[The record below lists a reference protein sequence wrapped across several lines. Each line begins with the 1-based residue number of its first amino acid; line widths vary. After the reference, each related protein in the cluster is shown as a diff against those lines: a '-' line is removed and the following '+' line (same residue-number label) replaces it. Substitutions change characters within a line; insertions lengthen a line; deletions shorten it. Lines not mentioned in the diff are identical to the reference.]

1 MQSNGLF
8 GESLPSLPIR
18 FRREYVDL
26 QRGPMVGTIMPVSMD
41 QFWRLSLHRSTS
53 IIFHGTRRSWKS
65 LVSSSLL
72 GDSPS
77 LVLEPKDEKRRSA
90 CIEANCSVFSLYVGD
105 ACRVV

>member
-18 FRREYVDL
+18 FRRGYVGL
-26 QRGPMVGTIMPVSMD
+26 QRGPMVGTIMSMD

-53 IIFHGTRRSWKS
+53 IIFHGTRRSWKV
-65 LVSSSLL
+65 VSSSLL

-90 CIEANCSVFSLYVGD
+90 CIEANRSVFSLYVGD